1 MTLNILNTLSL
12 AWVKIAGPYV
22 LFGIYY
28 GLLTTLPVGPSQILC
43 IRAFIMGGSLSGI
56 VALSGSMVGQLLI
69 ILSVFCSPI
78 YILLS
83 KPHVLTIVV
92 IPYMF
97 LFWLR
102 TKDLPDYQ
110 SLRPITSLR
119 DSQIGNLFLNSFLFQ
134 IMNPILLPSPV
145 LARLIHLFLF
155 RYSNNV
161 IFLISSFFG
170 WLIGHIL
177 FSYLS
182 RLLVVRVEKDSPLL
196 YLLVKRAI
204 YRTFSIILLINVIF
218 CLGRAPVSFWTRK
231 FLDESNDKD
240 LDFWIFEYKEL
251 ELLWWIFKPWPISFS
266 EPWRTNRPIRF
277 KKNNRFDINSLV
289 KRRVSTYFF
298 DKCVIDGKQRLS
310 FAALPSQSICERQLE
325 ESSNNSDLSV
335 GTYPTYRDWIL
346 KRLVRNE
353 AFEKELKDRVK
364 LLDDGSTFWKAME
377 KKTRLTSENKTRLPN
392 VYDPFLTNSY
402 RIRIP
407 TPQTFLTVDELDL
420 PTRKGSESVTNTR
433 SATTRRNSYIGIN
446 SYKKRI
452 EDWVSAKNKKSRHS
466 NRTPLPW
473 ETLPRKAQRI
483 FHFMFNNRLSFDFEI
498 EDILNGINSSSSF
511 DVTWE
516 QIFDIDP
523 IDRAMFLIYLEEDW
537 RNFKEISLSDILSI
551 NGERRLSDPKNEA
564 RSIYKIEDLEKDLA
578 HETEILIDNRFDV
591 PGVESDVRY
600 RKLRNLGISIAKTK
614 RKTIRL
620 VKRFA
625 KISDFRRKVVK
636 GSMRS
641 RRRKILVWKM
651 LQEKAHSPFFL
662 RLMEIPTFFQ
672 LPIEGFT
679 GLNSEIII
687 TRPGEAA
694 GLQLEQ
700 ERKLSS
706 ATKGLSGSKSA
717 RSAVAARLD
726 VGPIHS
732 GRGLLLVLQPNFR
745 KYIKL
750 PISIAFKHF
759 GRRLLLQDSEWDKDW
774 REWRK
779 EIHIKC
785 TYDGEEFSHSRFPG
799 RWLKEGLQIKILYPF
814 KLKPWHTNGGKKRST
829 IREKLRKI
837 KSTRG
842 RGSKKGSRLERK
854 RSQFTYLTAWGF
866 QTDIPFGTIKKDP
879 SFWKPVQR
887 ELIRIWKKNL
897 SLRTQQVWRLYL
909 RFNVDKILRPSLLRE
924 LSLFFGIKKISNDS
938 GCNDITRKET
948 LAIKHK
954 NKLVESKSNIGKK
967 SERSIHIDK
976 KLNSIIN
983 ADEGLVTDNNAH
995 GFVDL
1000 STDKIVRNEQ
1010 GTKKL
1015 QVNELVMDDRL
1026 RGANLTVPMRFE
1038 KEIMGFGGIILKL
1051 RILIAEVNE
1060 KSFLVASAFFQ
1071 RINRALAHYSNELA
1085 ALQAQLRKVRS
1096 NTIGVYAETE
1106 NLTLS
1111 VSGTKNRLWRVNKF
1125 QSLSQAHL
1133 YDNMWSMSIKGNLD
1147 LSFMLNETVKS
1158 SNSGERT
1165 RYTGDWDNSSTLY
1178 RTGKDWGS
1186 AEDCYDVTGNNDCS
1200 INKMKLLGINE
1211 SNSDINNLLDCLDE
1225 TGNKIVH
1232 KVINERI
1239 RESVG
1244 GWGFLKQLC
1253 ELDANNW
1260 NRWVDCFY
1268 RCNLPLEV
1276 WRNIAPHKWRVGL
1289 ENSNILKNIEIN
1301 WLNEQEQDAL
1311 RDNYSIYTKNPLL
1324 RDRIHNFNK
1333 RRKYSYSLQ
1342 SFVDFV
1348 RDADTQEFPM
1358 RQDALAQKNHS
1369 KNRIENFTRVGGK
1382 KKLSYSHIS
1391 DSEIKF
1397 KSKFDLMLWI
1407 VPDLAGIKSTSR
1419 KKPRLKNT
1427 VLRDESPNYRIVK
1440 LLDVGDRFQDTLNEI
1455 YEITLD
1461 ERESP
1466 DYIFRWKWK
1475 SKALEG
1481 ELEKLRNLTVLISIL
1496 GNDQDLTAFCVNI
1509 GIDSDLLNLFLNT
1522 TRLSVLNNLCI
1533 VSAHRLPLVFDD
1545 QILMYKIVTPLLKF
1559 KYRFINRFK
1568 KRLYKDISNGCISRL
1583 SLIAIEGKTKQSELY
1598 NIEDLV
1604 LPRRRRELRF
1614 LRSLL
1619 TIEYPEPEEQYLA
1632 PIPEIGRFHGNTE
1645 SNYFGLSEVQKI
1657 KRFLWPSHRLEE
1669 LACVGRFCFN
1679 ITNGSRFAMLKIRM
1693 YPIVKI

>member
-12 AWVKIAGPYV
+12 AWVKIAGPYI

-69 ILSVFCSPI
+69 IVSIFCSPI

-83 KPHVLTIVV
+83 KPHVLTIAV

-97 LFWLR
+97 LFWFR

-110 SLRPITSLR
+110 TLRPMTSLH

-161 IFLISSFFG
+161 IFLISSFLG
-170 WLIGHIL
+170 WLVGHII

-182 RLLVVRVEKDSPLL
+182 RLLIVRVEKDSPIL
-196 YLLVKRAI
+196 YLLVKRATH
-204 YRTFSIILLINVIF
+204 RTFSIILIINVIF

-266 EPWRTNRPIRF
+266 EPWRTNRPLRF
-277 KKNNRFDINSLV
+277 KKNNRFDVNSLV

-310 FAALPSQSICERQLE
+310 FAALPSLSICERQLE
-325 ESSNNSDLSV
+325 ESSNKLDVSV
-335 GTYPTYRDWIL
+335 GTYLTYRDWVL
-346 KRLVRNE
+346 ERLVRSE

-377 KKTRLTSENKTRLPN
+377 KRTRLTSEDKTRLPN

-420 PTRKGSESVTNTR
+420 PMRKRSGSVTSKR
-433 SATTRRNSYIGIN
+433 SATTRRNNSIGRN

-452 EDWVSAKNKKSRHS
+452 EYWVSAKNERSRHS

-498 EDILNGINSSSSF
+498 EDILNGINSSSRF

-523 IDRAMFLIYLEEDW
+523 IDRALFLIYLEEDC
-537 RNFKEISLSDILSI
+537 RNFKKISLSDILSI
-551 NGERRLSDPKNEA
+551 NGERHLSDPNYEA

-651 LQEKAHSPFFL
+651 LQDKAHSPFFL
-662 RLMEIPTFFQ
+662 RLMEIPTLFQ
-672 LPIEGFT
+672 LPIERFT
-679 GLNSEIII
+679 GLNSEIMI
-687 TRPGEAA
+687 TGRGEAA
-694 GLQLEQ
+694 GLQFKQ
-700 ERKLSS
+700 ELKFPS
-706 ATKGLSGSKSA
+706 ATRGLSGSKSA

-750 PISIAFKHF
+750 PISIAFKNF

-774 REWRK
+774 KEWRK

-814 KLKPWHTNGGKKRST
+814 QLKPWHTNGRKKRST
-829 IREKLRKI
+829 IRERIGEI
-837 KSTRG
+837 KSTGG
-842 RGSKKGSRLERK
+842 RGSKNGTRLERK

-879 SFWKPVQR
+879 SFWKPVRR

-897 SLRTQQVWRLYL
+897 SLRTHQVWRLYSK
-909 RFNVDKILRPSLLRE
+909 FNIDKILGPSLLRG
-924 LSLFFGIKKISNDS
+924 LNLFFGVEQISNGS
-938 GCNDITRKET
+938 GWNDITGKET
-948 LAIKHK
+948 LSIKHK
-954 NKLVESKSNIGKK
+954 KKLLESKPNIRQT
-967 SERSIHIDK
+967 SERSIHIDN
-976 KLNSIIN
+976 KLESVIN
-983 ADEGLVTDNNAH
+983 ADEGLGTDNR
-995 GFVDL
+995 FVDL
-1000 STDKIVRNEQ
+1000 STEKIVRNEQ

-1015 QVNELVMDDRL
+1015 QVNKLVMDDRL
-1026 RGANLTVPMRFE
+1026 RDTNLTVPLRFE
-1038 KEIMGFGGIILKL
+1038 KEIMGFDGIILKL
-1051 RILIAEVNE
+1051 RILMAEVNE
-1060 KSFLVASAFFQ
+1060 KSFLVASTFCQ
-1071 RINRALAHYSNELA
+1071 GINRALAHYSNEFV
-1085 ALQAQLRKVRS
+1085 ALQAQLIKVRNNT
-1096 NTIGVYAETE
+1096 NTIEVYEETE

-1111 VSGTKNRLWRVNKF
+1111 VSGTKNGVWRVDNF
-1125 QSLSQAHL
+1125 QSLSQARL
-1133 YDNMWSMSIKGNLD
+1133 YDNMWSMSIKGNLY
-1147 LSFMLNETVKS
+1147 LSFMVNGIVKS
-1158 SNSGERT
+1158 INSGERT
-1165 RYTGDWDNSSTLY
+1165 RYAGDWDNSSTLY
-1178 RTGKDWGS
+1178 QTGKDGGS
-1186 AEDCYDVTGNNDCS
+1186 AEDYYDVRGNNDCS
-1200 INKMKLLGINE
+1200 MNKMKLLGINE

-1225 TGNKIVH
+1225 TGNKIVY
-1232 KVINERI
+1232 KVINEHV
-1239 RESVG
+1239 RESVE

-1253 ELDANNW
+1253 ELDRNNW

-1276 WRNIAPHKWRVGL
+1276 WHNIAPQKWRVGL
-1289 ENSNILKNIEIN
+1289 DNSNILKTSDKKI
-1301 WLNEQEQDAL
+1301 LDEQEQDVL
-1311 RDNYSIYTKNPLL
+1311 RDNYSIYTKNPSL
-1324 RDRIHNFNK
+1324 RDRIQNFNK
-1333 RRKYSYSLQ
+1333 RRKYSYSLH
-1342 SFVDFV
+1342 SFVDFL
-1348 RDADTQEFPM
+1348 RDVDTQKFPM
-1358 RQDALAQKNHS
+1358 RQDALAQKVHS
-1369 KNRIENFTRVGGK
+1369 ENRIENFNRVGGK

-1391 DSEIKF
+1391 NSQINF
-1397 KSKFDLMLWI
+1397 NSKSDLMLWV
-1407 VPDLAGIKSTSR
+1407 VPDLTGIKSTSI
-1419 KKPRLKNT
+1419 KKPRLKNS
-1427 VLRDESPNYRIVK
+1427 VLKDESPNYRIMK
-1440 LLDVGDRFQDTLNEI
+1440 LLDIGDRFQDTLNEI

-1481 ELEKLRNLTVLISIL
+1481 ELNKLRNLTVLISIL

-1522 TRLSVLNNLCI
+1522 TRLSVLNNLSI
-1533 VSAHRLPLVFDD
+1533 ISAHRLPLVFDD

-1559 KYRFINRFK
+1559 KYRFRNRFK
-1568 KRLYKDISNGCISRL
+1568 KRLYKDISNGFISRL
-1583 SLIAIEGKTKQSELY
+1583 SLVAIEGKTKQAQLY
-1598 NIEDLV
+1598 NIEDLM

-1619 TIEYPEPEEQYLA
+1619 ILESPELEEQYLA
-1632 PIPEIGRFHGNTE
+1632 PIPGIGRFHGNKE
-1645 SNYFGLSEVQKI
+1645 SNYFGLNEVQKI

-1693 YPIVKI
+1693 YPIIRN

>member
-1 MTLNILNTLSL
+1 M
-12 AWVKIAGPYV
+12 
-22 LFGIYY
+22 
-28 GLLTTLPVGPSQILC
+28 
-43 IRAFIMGGSLSGI
+43 
-56 VALSGSMVGQLLI
+56 
-69 ILSVFCSPI
+69 
-78 YILLS
+78 
-83 KPHVLTIVV
+83 
-92 IPYMF
+92 
-97 LFWLR
+97 
-102 TKDLPDYQ
+102 
-110 SLRPITSLR
+110 
-119 DSQIGNLFLNSFLFQ
+119 
-134 IMNPILLPSPV
+134 
-145 LARLIHLFLF
+145 
-155 RYSNNV
+155 
-161 IFLISSFFG
+161 
-170 WLIGHIL
+170 
-177 FSYLS
+177 
-182 RLLVVRVEKDSPLL
+182 
-196 YLLVKRAI
+196 
-204 YRTFSIILLINVIF
+204 
-218 CLGRAPVSFWTRK
+218 
-231 FLDESNDKD
+231 
-240 LDFWIFEYKEL
+240 
-251 ELLWWIFKPWPISFS
+251 
-266 EPWRTNRPIRF
+266 
-277 KKNNRFDINSLV
+277 
-289 KRRVSTYFF
+289 
-298 DKCVIDGKQRLS
+298 
-310 FAALPSQSICERQLE
+310 
-325 ESSNNSDLSV
+325 
-335 GTYPTYRDWIL
+335 GTYTTYRDWIL
-346 KRLVRNE
+346 ERLVRSE
-353 AFEKELKDRVK
+353 AFEKELKDRVE

-377 KKTRLTSENKTRLPN
+377 KRTRLTSENKTRLPN

-420 PTRKGSESVTNTR
+420 PMRKGSGSVTNKR
-433 SATTRRNSYIGIN
+433 SATTRRTNYIGRN

-452 EDWVSAKNKKSRHS
+452 EYWVSAKNEKSRHS

-498 EDILNGINSSSSF
+498 EDILNGINSSSRF

-523 IDRAMFLIYLEEDW
+523 IDRALFLIYLEEDC
-537 RNFKEISLSDILSI
+537 RNFKKISLSDILSI
-551 NGERRLSDPKNEA
+551 NGERRLSDPKYEA

-651 LQEKAHSPFFL
+651 LQDKAHSPFFL
-662 RLMEIPTFFQ
+662 RLMEIPTLFQ

-679 GLNSEIII
+679 GLNSEVMI
-687 TRPGEAA
+687 TGPGEAA
-694 GLQLEQ
+694 GLQFEQ
-700 ERKLSS
+700 ELKFSS

-717 RSAVAARLD
+717 RSAVAARSD

-750 PISIAFKHF
+750 PISIAFKNF

-774 REWRK
+774 KEWRK

-814 KLKPWHTNGGKKRST
+814 QLKPWRTNRRKKRST
-829 IREKLRKI
+829 IREKIREI

-842 RGSKKGSRLERK
+842 QGSKNGSRLERK

-879 SFWKPVQR
+879 SFWKPVRR
-887 ELIRIWKKNL
+887 ELIRIWEKNL
-897 SLRTQQVWRLYL
+897 SLRTQQVWRLYSK
-909 RFNVDKILRPSLLRE
+909 FNVDKILRPSLLRG
-924 LSLFFGIKKISNDS
+924 LNLFFGVEQKSNDS
-938 GCNDITRKET
+938 GWNDITGEET
-948 LAIKHK
+948 LAIRHK
-954 NKLVESKSNIGKK
+954 KKLVESKPTIDKT
-967 SERSIHIDK
+967 SERAIHIDN
-976 KLNSIIN
+976 KLKSIIN
-983 ADEGLVTDNNAH
+983 ADEGLVTDNSAH

-1026 RGANLTVPMRFE
+1026 RDTNLTVPLRFE

-1051 RILIAEVNE
+1051 RILMAEVNE
-1060 KSFLVASAFFQ
+1060 KSLLVASTSCQ
-1071 RINRALAHYSNELA
+1071 RINRAIAHYSNEFA
-1085 ALQAQLRKVRS
+1085 ALQAHLRKVRS
-1096 NTIGVYAETE
+1096 NTIEVYEETE

-1111 VSGTKNRLWRVNKF
+1111 VSGTKNGVWRVDNL
-1125 QSLSQAHL
+1125 QSLSQARL

-1147 LSFMLNETVKS
+1147 LSFMMNGTVKS

-1165 RYTGDWDNSSTLY
+1165 RYTGEWDNSSTLY
-1178 RTGKDWGS
+1178 QTGKDWGS
-1186 AEDCYDVTGNNDCS
+1186 AEDYYDVTGNNDYS
-1200 INKMKLLGINE
+1200 INKMKLLGVNE

-1232 KVINERI
+1232 KVINEHI
-1239 RESVG
+1239 RESVE

-1260 NRWVDCFY
+1260 NRWIDCFY

-1276 WRNIAPHKWRVGL
+1276 WRNIAPQKWRVGL
-1289 ENSNILKNIEIN
+1289 DNSNILKDIERKI
-1301 WLNEQEQDAL
+1301 LDEQEQDVL

-1324 RDRIHNFNK
+1324 RDRIQNFNK
-1333 RRKYSYSLQ
+1333 RRKYSYSLH
-1342 SFVDFV
+1342 SFVDFL
-1348 RDADTQEFPM
+1348 RDTDTQKFPM
-1358 RQDALAQKNHS
+1358 RQDALAQKVHS
-1369 KNRIENFTRVGGK
+1369 ENRIENFSRVGGK
-1382 KKLSYSHIS
+1382 KKLSYSHNY
-1391 DSEIKF
+1391 DSEINLN
-1397 KSKFDLMLWI
+1397 SKFDLMLWI
-1407 VPDLAGIKSTSR
+1407 VPDLTGIKSTSIKI
-1419 KKPRLKNT
+1419 KKPRLKNS
-1427 VLRDESPNYRIVK
+1427 VLKDEGPNYRLIK
-1440 LLDVGDRFQDTLNEI
+1440 LLDIDDRFQDTLNEI

-1522 TRLSVLNNLCI
+1522 TRLSVLNNLSI

-1559 KYRFINRFK
+1559 KYRFRNRFK

-1583 SLIAIEGKTKQSELY
+1583 SLVAIEGKTKQSQLY
-1598 NIEDLV
+1598 NIEDLM

-1619 TIEYPEPEEQYLA
+1619 SLESSEPEEQYLAPIPKLA
-1632 PIPEIGRFHGNTE
+1632 PIPEIGRFHGNKE
-1645 SNYFGLSEVQKI
+1645 SNYFGLNEVQRI

-1679 ITNGSRFAMLKIRM
+1679 ITNGS
-1693 YPIVKI
+1693 